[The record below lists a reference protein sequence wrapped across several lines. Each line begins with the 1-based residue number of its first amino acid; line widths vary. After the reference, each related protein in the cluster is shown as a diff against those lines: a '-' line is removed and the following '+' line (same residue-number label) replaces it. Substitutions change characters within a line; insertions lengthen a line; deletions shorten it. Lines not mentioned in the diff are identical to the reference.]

1 MEKILLALCIFV
13 SFGILSLFF
22 NQNSIKANFKY
33 ILNWI
38 FGFLVLVIF
47 DLFMEAI
54 VFEALSWNGTNK
66 NDWFFMLW
74 WLLVSFWFIHGI
86 SGLYFGKK

>member
-1 MEKILLALCIFV
+1 
-13 SFGILSLFF
+13 
-22 NQNSIKANFKY
+22 
-33 ILNWI
+33 
-38 FGFLVLVIF
+38 
-47 DLFMEAI
+47 MEAI

-86 SGLYFGKK
+86 SALYFGKK

>member
-1 MEKILLALCIFV
+1 MEKILFALSIFV
-13 SFGILSLFF
+13 FFGVLSLLF

-66 NDWFFMLW
+66 YDWFFILW
-74 WLLVSFWFIHGI
+74 WLLVSFWFLYGI

>member
-1 MEKILLALCIFV
+1 MEKILFALSIFV
-13 SFGILSLFF
+13 FFGVLSLLF

-66 NDWFFMLW
+66 NDWFFILW
-74 WLLVSFWFIHGI
+74 WLLVSFWFLYGI

>member
-1 MEKILLALCIFV
+1 VEKILFALSIFV
-13 SFGILSLFF
+13 FFGVLSLLF

-86 SGLYFGKK
+86 SALYFGKK

>member
-1 MEKILLALCIFV
+1 MEKILFALSIFV
-13 SFGILSLFF
+13 FFGVLSLLF

-66 NDWFFMLW
+66 ND
-74 WLLVSFWFIHGI
+74 
-86 SGLYFGKK
+86 